1 VALGLPAW
9 LRTPTRRPANARA
22 LGRTSEGVRLPP
34 AANAASVPTEGVVG
48 FELASVAERA
58 ATAKPRL
65 EAKARRK
72 LETLLRERPREG
84 VRRHEWP
91 VREGMREGA
100 QGPVQGRARTKA
112 GAMRDA
118 TSGRVGKMGRSRH
131 LQAREVAFGGRRGG
145 INLRRP

>member
-9 LRTPTRRPANARA
+9 LGTPDAEAGKRA
-22 LGRTSEGVRLPP
+22 GIGAHEPGGALPP
-34 AANAASVPTEGVVG
+34 AVNAAPVPTEGVVG
-48 FELASVAERA
+48 FELASVAEKA
-58 ATAKPRL
+58 TTAKPRV

-100 QGPVQGRARTKA
+100 QARLAAARGPVQSRARTKA

-118 TSGRVGKMGRSRH
+118 TSGHIGQMG
-131 LQAREVAFGGRRGG
+131 
-145 INLRRP
+145 